1 MLQIKTQQL
10 EAFTAQGAKAFYD
23 RLAVDLREYISQK
36 WPSIA
41 QTEVDMKISHAFD
54 LCRHYSI
61 QSEAH
66 ITEMSYIFIAFP
78 PEFYFD
84 DRYAWLDQVLRSQA
98 SAETRV
104 RQIRAVLSQQEE
116 TSR

>member
-1 MLQIKTQQL
+1 MLRIKTQQL
-10 EAFTAQGAKAFYD
+10 DAFTAQRAKSFYD
-23 RLAVDLREYISQK
+23 SLAADLQDYITQE
-36 WPSIA
+36 WPSIDQREA
-41 QTEVDMKISHAFD
+41 DMKIRHAFD

-84 DRYAWLDQVLRSQA
+84 DRYVWLDQVLRSQA
-98 SAETRV
+98 PAETRV
-104 RQIRAVLSQQEE
+104 QQVRAVLSQHGEA
-116 TSR
+116 SR